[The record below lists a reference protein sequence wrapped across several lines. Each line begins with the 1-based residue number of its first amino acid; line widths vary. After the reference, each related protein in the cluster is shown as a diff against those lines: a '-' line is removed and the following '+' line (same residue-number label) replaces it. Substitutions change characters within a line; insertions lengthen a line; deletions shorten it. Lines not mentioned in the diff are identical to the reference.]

1 MPALKSIKSVISF
14 PICLAILICVSS
26 SFSWAQKTLPNAE
39 PEIFNLRV
47 GAHADK
53 TRLVLDMD
61 RKIEV
66 TPFYL
71 LDPYRLVLD
80 MPKVK
85 FKINS
90 IGLVRP
96 VGDVSGYRFGSFDA
110 NTSRVVVDLS
120 EPMVISKL
128 FQLSGTN
135 NSFTRL
141 VIDLKSVSER
151 IFRTKSATSMQ
162 ERLKKRMPN
171 TFSEA
176 KLAPKRLSKKRLD
189 RKIIIIDP
197 GHGGVDPGA
206 IGRAGTYEKNLVL
219 STAIVFKSVIEKDP
233 GYKVVLTRMR
243 DEFLPLRKR
252 ISRSNLLKA
261 DLFISI
267 HADSIS
273 NSSVRGATIYT
284 LSETASDKEAAQLA
298 ERENKADIIS
308 GMDLSEETK
317 EVTNILIDLAQ
328 RETMNQSAKFAGLL
342 VPELRKVIK
351 THKRPHKFAG
361 FAVLKA
367 PDVPSILLEMG
378 YLSNLNDERLLKT
391 DGFKKKLAVSI
402 KRGLDKY
409 FGLNR

>member
-1 MPALKSIKSVISF
+1 MSALESIKSVTSF
-14 PICLAILICVSS
+14 FICLVMLICVAS
-26 SFSWAQKTLPNAE
+26 SFSWAQKTLPNAV

-61 RKIEV
+61 RKIAI

-80 MPKVK
+80 MPKVR

-90 IGLVRP
+90 TGLVRP
-96 VGDVSGYRFGSFDA
+96 VGDVSGYRFGSFDT

-120 EPMVISKL
+120 KPMVIKKL

-135 NSFTRL
+135 NSFARL
-141 VIDLKSVSER
+141 VVDLKPVNES
-151 IFRTKSATSMQ
+151 IFRIKSATSIH
-162 ERLKKRMPN
+162 ERQKKRTPN

-176 KLAPKRLSKKRLD
+176 KLESKSLSKKEVD

-206 IGRAGTYEKNLVL
+206 IGHAGSYEKNLVL

-233 GYKVVLTRMR
+233 AYKVVLTRTR
-243 DEFLPLRKR
+243 DQFLPLRKR
-252 ISRSNLLKA
+252 ISRSKLLNA

-308 GMDLSEETK
+308 GMDLSDETK

-342 VPELRKVIK
+342 VPELKKVIK
-351 THKRPHKFAG
+351 THRRPHKFAG

-378 YLSNLNDERLLKT
+378 YLSNLNEERLLKT
-391 DGFKKKLAVSI
+391 DGFKKKLAASI
-402 KRGLDKY
+402 KRGLDRY
-409 FGLNR
+409 FDPD

>member
-1 MPALKSIKSVISF
+1 
-14 PICLAILICVSS
+14 
-26 SFSWAQKTLPNAE
+26 
-39 PEIFNLRV
+39 
-47 GAHADK
+47 
-53 TRLVLDMD
+53 MD

-141 VIDLKSVSER
+141 VIDLKSVNKR

-162 ERLKKRMPN
+162 HRLKKRMSN

-176 KLAPKRLSKKRLD
+176 KLVPKRLSKKRLD

-197 GHGGVDPGA
+197 GHGGIDPGA
-206 IGRAGTYEKNLVL
+206 IGRTGTYEKNLVL

-342 VPELRKVIK
+342 VPELKKVIK